1 MYKKY
6 IWLIILVLF
15 GCKNNKKVAS
25 TNLED
30 SLNSPY
36 KIAYA
41 KGFTVAYFKGYKL
54 VTIPQA
60 WQGSK
65 EKFTYAL
72 VEKGAKTP
80 VLDDAVQIIR
90 VPIKSIVCMSTSHLP
105 LLEYLGEL
113 DKLVGFPHTKYISS
127 PAVSTR
133 LAKGKIKEL
142 GTESGL
148 NIEMLMALSPEVVMD
163 FGYGNEYDNYK
174 SIQKVGIPVIMNA
187 DYMEETPLG
196 RAEWIK
202 FAGLFFGKE
211 KEADS
216 IFNMIKN
223 KYNSL
228 KKIAANSGTKP
239 TVYSGTMY
247 GDVWYMPGGK
257 NSGAIFV
264 NDAGGDYLWKEDSV
278 NGSLQ
283 LGFESVYDHAQQAD
297 FWIGM
302 GSFNSLEE
310 IENTDE
316 RYTSFE
322 AFKNGNV
329 YNYNAV
335 MGENGGNA
343 FLELGYLRP
352 DIILADM
359 IKILHPALLP
369 EHKLYFYKK
378 LN

>member
-6 IWLIILVLF
+6 TLLLLLVIS
-15 GCKNNKKVAS
+15 GCKTDKKETPTAQENSLS
-25 TNLED
+25 T
-30 SLNSPY
+30 Y
-36 KIAYA
+36 KIEYA
-41 KGFTVAYFKGYKL
+41 KGFTIQYFKGYKL

-65 EKFTYAL
+65 ERFTYAL
-72 VEKGAKTP
+72 VEKDTKIP
-80 VLDDAVQIIR
+80 VFGDAVQIINI
-90 VPIKSIVCMSTSHLP
+90 PIKSIVCTSTSHLP
-105 LLEYLGEL
+105 LIEYLGVL

-127 PAVSTR
+127 SEISKR
-133 LAKGKIKEL
+133 IDEGKIKEL

-148 NIEMLMALSPEVVMD
+148 NIEMLMELSPDVVMD
-163 FGYGNEYDNYK
+163 FGYGNEYDKYK

-202 FAGLFFGKE
+202 FAGLFFDKE

-216 IFNMIKN
+216 IFNVIKN

-228 KKIAANSGTKP
+228 KKLAVNTSPKP

-257 NSGAIFV
+257 NAGAYFV
-264 NDAGGDYLWKEDSV
+264 NDAGGNYLWKEDSIK
-278 NGSLQ
+278 GSLQ
-283 LGFESVYDHAQQAD
+283 LGFESVYSHAQQAD
-297 FWIGM
+297 FWVGM

-310 IENTDE
+310 IKNTDE
-316 RYTSFE
+316 RYGYFE
-322 AFKNGNV
+322 AYKKENV
-329 YNYNAV
+329 YNYNAI
-335 MGENGGNA
+335 MGKNGGNA

-352 DIILADM
+352 DIVLADM
-359 IKILHPALLP
+359 IKILHPNLLP
-369 EHKLYFYKK
+369 QHKLYFYKK
-378 LN
+378 LL